1 MAEGLSYSTY
11 AFLDYT
17 FPSVLGSV
25 VIGVQG
31 LITIFLLILSAFNK
45 LNNSVTNALFL
56 YSKVVFSGVLKKDDN
71 GRSLFTIIIQY
82 LITMCLCYHLSQQ
95 WCCTVFSYPSGHHF
109 Y

>member
-11 AFLDYT
+11 TFLDYT
-17 FPSVLGSV
+17 FPFVLGIV
-25 VIGVQG
+25 VIVVQV
-31 LITIFLLILSAFNK
+31 LITIFLIVLLAFK
-45 LNNSVTNALFL
+45 KFNSITNALFL